1 MRARNRF
8 WAAVA
13 AAGLVISA
21 AVLASG
27 PASAD
32 PAPSP
37 VPDGVYL
44 SSSWIKPG
52 DTVWASFVGD
62 SGCDTVQSAVFNG
75 SAGATAIPVQGL
87 GDGYWISRGL
97 AFRDAQNNPLPL
109 GSGFAEHGYLVLTC
123 APDGGGA
130 TTTLAFPLTVST
142 LPQPSIYHSATAWT
156 WYTPGSVTVGAKV
169 RINALGFHPGEG
181 ATVSILNATKFF
193 GPGGGDLRAAG
204 ATPVEVAADGDGAV
218 TAEVT
223 VPAGW
228 SSTDDL
234 NVVVSGMIDRY
245 LLLSDEG
252 EPING
257 VPSLAL
263 SAPGAA
269 VAGGT
274 VSVRAGGYV
283 AGETV
288 AVALHSE
295 TAPAVLLR
303 TLTADASGA
312 ISGQVN
318 LPNGIAPGS
327 YRIWAGAQAIS
338 YLLLNDPLT
347 IAETARIQAPDRFSN
362 AVEIAKNA
370 FPSGAPVVY
379 VATGLNYPDALG
391 AGAAAASAGGPLLLT
406 APNELP
412 AAAKAEIEFLGPQ
425 KIVVVGGPNS
435 VSQAVFAQLQGM
447 APSVVRQG
455 GADRYE
461 ASRNIVAGQF
471 DHATTAFIATGAN
484 FPDAL
489 SATSAAAGQNAPV
502 ILIPGA
508 NASVD
513 QPTLDLLDSRGV
525 TDVTITGG
533 PNSVSPAI
541 ETQLKAKYGAD
552 HVTRI
557 GGADRFEASTA
568 INTRYFASASEAF
581 VATGSNF
588 PDALAGGVLAAVR
601 SAPLLVVHGD
611 CVPAST
617 LDALHSWGVTKV
629 TLIGGP
635 ASLTPAVASLQQC
648 G

>member
-1 MRARNRF
+1 MRVRHRF
-8 WAAVA
+8 WAASSVVA
-13 AAGLVISA
+13 LVASA
-21 AVLASG
+21 AVMASG
-27 PASAD
+27 PARAD

-52 DTVWASFVGD
+52 ETVWASFVGD
-62 SGCDTVQSAVFNG
+62 SGCESIQSAVFNG
-75 SAGATAIPVQGL
+75 SAGPTTIPVQGF
-87 GDGYWISRGL
+87 GDGYWITRGL
-97 AFRDAQNNPLPL
+97 AFVDAQNKPLPL
-109 GSGFAEHGYLVLTC
+109 GNGFAERGDLVLTC
-123 APDGGGA
+123 APSGGGA
-130 TTTLAFPLTVST
+130 TNTLTFRLTVST

-156 WYTPGSVTVGAKV
+156 WYTPGSVTTGAKV

-181 ATVSILNATKFF
+181 TTVSILNATKFY
-193 GPGGGDLRAAG
+193 GPGGGDLSAAG
-204 ATPVEVAADGDGAV
+204 AAPVEVAADGEGAV

-228 SSTDDL
+228 TSTDEL

-245 LLLSDEG
+245 LLVSDGG

-257 VPSLAL
+257 VPSLGL

-274 VSVRAGGYV
+274 VTVKAAGYV

-303 TLTADASGA
+303 ALTADASGA

-318 LPNGIAPGS
+318 LPNGITPGS

-362 AVEIAKNA
+362 AVEIAKQA

-406 APNELP
+406 APTELP
-412 AAAKAEIEFLGPQ
+412 AAVKAEIEFLGPQ
-425 KIVVVGGPNS
+425 RIVVVGGPNS
-435 VSQAVFAQLQGM
+435 VSPAVFSQLQGM
-447 APSVVRQG
+447 APTVDRQG

-461 ASRNIVAGQF
+461 ASRNIVTGQF

-489 SATSAAAGQNAPV
+489 SATSAAASLDAPV
-502 ILIPGA
+502 VLIPGS

-541 ETQLKAKYGAD
+541 ETQLKTKYGAD

-568 INTRYFASASEAF
+568 INTTYFASASEAF
-581 VATGSNF
+581 LATGSNF

-611 CVPAST
+611 CVPASA
-617 LDALHSWGVTKV
+617 LDALQSWGVTKV

-635 ASLTPAVASLQQC
+635 ASLTSAVSRLQTC
-648 G
+648 S